1 MSTSVKSLQE
11 DRSDVIDH
19 LKRVADKKEQEAETV
34 RAELKHLILE
44 REEEQKGFKKAMDD
58 AKEEYRSKLKKMMEE
73 KLFQLSNDFHDA
85 AEICIADTSR
95 RVIRENIALNNELDS
110 MMANYV
116 KLQEELKETTKRDK
130 ELVLKSQIDS
140 DDIKYLHRSNF
151 MQKELLKKF
160 RDKTELLVEK
170 QRVAEQNLHAL
181 RCSIA
186 EQKRENEFEK
196 KLSGHRK
203 NIIKVTLLSV
213 KAVLSY
219 CNNKAMQM
227 EEKFAKSYKILLDL
241 EKLLASSKDLKELK
255 LVTSDE
261 TVASLAAMYRIG
273 DLGFTPP
280 SSEMTVSEQQ
290 IGVITDIRT
299 AKQSL
304 VEGAPEPRSAS
315 QQRFE
320 EVSLGSE
327 VEGEESAGGLWSV
340 DFAASIEYSSIETST
355 VRGSDLEER
364 ASEIG
369 SFVESEVTEEE
380 ESLETI
386 EDREEVDEIDDD

>member
-1 MSTSVKSLQE
+1 
-11 DRSDVIDH
+11 
-19 LKRVADKKEQEAETV
+19 
-34 RAELKHLILE
+34 
-44 REEEQKGFKKAMDD
+44 
-58 AKEEYRSKLKKMMEE
+58 
-73 KLFQLSNDFHDA
+73 
-85 AEICIADTSR
+85 
-95 RVIRENIALNNELDS
+95 
-110 MMANYV
+110 
-116 KLQEELKETTKRDK
+116 
-130 ELVLKSQIDS
+130 
-140 DDIKYLHRSNF
+140 
-151 MQKELLKKF
+151 MQNTIF
-160 RDKTELLVEK
+160 R

-203 NIIKVTLLSV
+203 NIIKVTLLSVRKQIIEFTILTITIYYHKPIIKV

-290 IGVITDIRT
+290 IGVIMVI
-299 AKQSL
+299 
-304 VEGAPEPRSAS
+304 
-315 QQRFE
+315 
-320 EVSLGSE
+320 
-327 VEGEESAGGLWSV
+327 
-340 DFAASIEYSSIETST
+340 IETNNHITPALSIYFFRISVRPNRVSSKGPQSPDQPLSNVSKKSLWEVKSRAKKVLVVFGVST
-355 VRGSDLEER
+355 LQ
-364 ASEIG
+364 
-369 SFVESEVTEEE
+369 
-380 ESLETI
+380 LL
-386 EDREEVDEIDDD
+386 